1 MHNKSR
7 AAKCSQ
13 VPGYFL
19 QLQLSK
25 KEPELFPGGL
35 PLNRLTAMFLHG
47 SIEEMLSMF
56 PQPWAG
62 CIFYLFFFLGR
73 AEPKVPWSSTV
84 TAVLCAVLS
93 AVLSRRLMVRRALS
107 PRSASVGPATMG

>member
-1 MHNKSR
+1 MHSKSR

-62 CIFYLFFFLGR
+62 CIFYFIFFF
-73 AEPKVPWSSTV
+73 
-84 TAVLCAVLS
+84 
-93 AVLSRRLMVRRALS
+93 
-107 PRSASVGPATMG
+107 